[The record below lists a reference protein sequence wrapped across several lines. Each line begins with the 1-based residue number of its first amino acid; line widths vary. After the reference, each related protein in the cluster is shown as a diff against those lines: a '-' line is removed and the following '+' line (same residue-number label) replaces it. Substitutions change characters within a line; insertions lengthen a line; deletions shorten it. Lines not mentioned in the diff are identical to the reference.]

1 MSCERAWCV
10 FEASAMLGDDVQ
22 TCASVSEPVLMCV
35 QTCADDQLVSNVC
48 RVLMFAENVPLS

>member
-1 MSCERAWCV
+1 MVCV
-10 FEASAMLGDDVQ
+10 FEASTMLGDDVQ

-48 RVLMFAENVPLS
+48 RVLMFAENVQLS